1 MVMEKKKKIAM
12 RREGSK
18 LFIGE
23 DPQLIV
29 NLETQENHI
38 KTGERLLTYHRRVGL
53 SPDLLAGKR
62 PNVLETAVEA
72 YYMQACRTAEAIRI
86 SIKHTRREENAE
98 RE

>member
-1 MVMEKKKKIAM
+1 MVRGEKKKIAM

-72 YYMQACRTAEAIRI
+72 YYMQACRTAEGILAAEAYRE
-86 SIKHTRREENAE
+86 RRK
-98 RE
+98 R